1 METDINLKIETL
13 EKHKFLAKYDNKKN
27 ILNIEFKDKSINAF
41 KNSILAS
48 VHGDSESYKID
59 DDFFNTFRLNLV
71 NGGFKIATTKRYV
84 IFELSKFFSNED
96 IIEIYNA
103 IKDLIILFLDRTIR
117 EKKKKSIFVKF

>member
-1 METDINLKIETL
+1 MEADINLKIKIL

-27 ILNIEFKDKSINAF
+27 ILKIEFKDKSINAF
-41 KNSILAS
+41 KGAILAS
-48 VHGDSESYKID
+48 VQSDSESYKID

-84 IFELSKFFSNED
+84 IFELSKSFSNED

-103 IKDLIILFLDRTIR
+103 IKDLIVFFLDRTVR
-117 EKKKKSIFVKF
+117 DKKKKSIFIKF